1 MLLNQPNVS
10 FWPRSSNAKPVDPL
24 RTCQTQIIQRAIV
37 DAEIQPD
44 LRVEMLQALKA
55 VVRVADRATVEF
67 DMARDVI
74 KRAEG

>member
-1 MLLNQPNVS
+1 M
-10 FWPRSSNAKPVDPL
+10 DPL